1 MLAPIPVG
9 GETPI
14 LLPNELLLQK
24 FSSKSS
30 GYRQSI
36 IRLHQQRQLEQ
47 EKLKQ
52 ERERQREEKRQ
63 RERQLQ
69 TKTKKT
75 SSGSERDRF
84 VASLKKGLRKWA
96 SESAPD
102 TSGAREMSLRTDA
115 PRPTTA
121 GTYRPFTASTNRPAT
136 SAATR
141 PATSA
146 ATRPAT
152 SDAPTGPSL
161 ASQSIAQNAPRFN
174 LSLLKNLLP
183 TYAPPEAAVSYLTND
198 TEQGAVWITTERLIF
213 VPQKIGHKG
222 FYVHIDNLDCMKVV
236 CMAVCDVDY
245 DYWSHPQLSK
255 KPYFFVAY
263 EGSNFLT
270 VPFSTHA
277 RASSFLKLL
286 SNIRFEHMVKSC
298 LPPPYMSCM
307 VCSSVCDEDAD
318 ADSSGGSSS
327 ESSSCRSS
335 ISESDLERI
344 DSTSTTATSTISST
358 PCLCHDDWVHEDNVL
373 PTYQDSEYA
382 LKLYLVKRGLL
393 QPEEHFERSTHA
405 QASNI
410 LAQANAPPSNEMDAA
425 TERDVQRRVGSP
437 VQAAGD
443 VSYPLVWF

>member
-1 MLAPIPVG
+1 MLAPTPVG
-9 GETPI
+9 GENPI

-30 GYRQSI
+30 GYRESI
-36 IRLHQQRQLEQ
+36 IRLHQQRQKEQ

-52 ERERQREEKRQ
+52 EREKQREEKRQ
-63 RERQLQ
+63 REQA
-69 TKTKKT
+69 KKAT
-75 SSGSERDRF
+75 QGERERDRF
-84 VASLKKGLRKWA
+84 VASLKKGLKKWA
-96 SESAPD
+96 SESIPD
-102 TSGAREMSLRTDA
+102 SGAREMSLRTDV
-115 PRPTTA
+115 PR
-121 GTYRPFTASTNRPAT
+121 N
-136 SAATR
+136 
-141 PATSA
+141 
-146 ATRPAT
+146 
-152 SDAPTGPSL
+152 DSL
-161 ASQSIAQNAPRFN
+161 ASSTIAQNAPRFN

-183 TYAPPEAAVSYLTND
+183 TFAPPEAAVSYLTND
-198 TEQGAVWITTERLIF
+198 TQTGAVWITTERLIF
-213 VPQKIGHKG
+213 VPQKVGQKG

-263 EGSNFLT
+263 EGTHFLT

-298 LPPPYMSCM
+298 LPPPYMSCV
-307 VCSSVCDEDAD
+307 VCSSEAEDAT
-318 ADSSGGSSS
+318 SSESSSS

-373 PTYQDSEYA
+373 PTYQDSEHA
-382 LKLYLVKRGLL
+382 LKLYLIKRGLL
-393 QPEEHFERSTHA
+393 QPEEHFERGTHA

-410 LAQANAPPSNEMDAA
+410 LAQANAPPSNEMDEA
-425 TERDVQRRVGSP
+425 TERDVQRRIGQVMP
-437 VQAAGD
+437 PQGD

>member
-1 MLAPIPVG
+1 MLAPTPVG
-9 GETPI
+9 GENPI

-36 IRLHQQRQLEQ
+36 IRLHQLRQKEQ
-47 EKLKQ
+47 EQLKQ

-63 RERQLQ
+63 LQ
-69 TKTKKT
+69 QKNKTP
-75 SSGSERDRF
+75 GERDRF
-84 VASLKKGLRKWA
+84 VASLKKGLKKWA
-96 SESAPD
+96 SETVPD
-102 TSGAREMSLRTDA
+102 SSGAREMALRNDSP
-115 PRPTTA
+115 PREA
-121 GTYRPFTASTNRPAT
+121 LAT
-136 SAATR
+136 QTI
-141 PATSA
+141 T
-146 ATRPAT
+146 
-152 SDAPTGPSL
+152 
-161 ASQSIAQNAPRFN
+161 QQAPRFN

-183 TYAPPEAAVSYLTND
+183 TYAPPEAAVSYLTNE
-198 TEQGAVWITTERLIF
+198 TQSGAVWITTERLIF
-213 VPQKIGHKG
+213 VPQKVGQKG

-298 LPPPYMSCM
+298 LPPPYMSCV
-307 VCSSVCDEDAD
+307 VCSETSHEQCEEVESSDESA
-318 ADSSGGSSS
+318 
-327 ESSSCRSS
+327 SSSCRSS
-335 ISESDLERI
+335 ISDLERI

-373 PTYQDSEYA
+373 PTYQDSEHA

-393 QPEEHFERSTHA
+393 QPEEAFERGTHA

-425 TERDVQRRVGSP
+425 TERDVQRRVQQVVMP
-437 VQAAGD
+437 AAGD
-443 VSYPLVWF
+443 VHYPLVWF

>member
-1 MLAPIPVG
+1 MLAPVPVG

-47 EKLKQ
+47 DKLRQEK
-52 ERERQREEKRQ
+52 ERQREEKRQ
-63 RERQLQ
+63 RERHQQ
-69 TKTKKT
+69 AKKNPG
-75 SSGSERDRF
+75 GSERDRF
-84 VASLKKGLRKWA
+84 VASLKKGLKKWA
-96 SESAPD
+96 SESVPD
-102 TSGAREMSLRTDA
+102 ASGAREMSLRTDT

-121 GTYRPFTASTNRPAT
+121 GTHRASNTTTPTSNTIRPI
-136 SAATR
+136 
-141 PATSA
+141 
-146 ATRPAT
+146 T
-152 SDAPTGPSL
+152 SDAPASSL
-161 ASQSIAQNAPRFN
+161 ATHTITQAAPRFN

-198 TEQGAVWITTERLIF
+198 TETGSVWITTERLIF
-213 VPQKIGHKG
+213 VPQKAGHKG

-263 EGSNFLT
+263 EGTNFLT

-298 LPPPYMSCM
+298 LPPPYMSCV
-307 VCSSVCDEDAD
+307 VCSSECNMDAE

-373 PTYQDSEYA
+373 PTYQDSEHA
-382 LKLYLVKRGLL
+382 LKLYLIKRGLL
-393 QPEEHFERSTHA
+393 QPEEHFERGTHA

-425 TERDVQRRVGSP
+425 TERDVQRRVGPP
-437 VQAAGD
+437 VHAVGD